1 MHVFY
6 GEAVLRQAVY
16 TEWRKIMDTAK
27 YLCILNKNYL
37 NLCKIITFK
46 MLHLNEKERTE
57 ILMMVRMVGIEKGR
71 LIPIRKNTFLEAHD
85 VVIEINNFEF
95 DGSDGHLI
103 LERFV
108 SKKSEER
115 EVMDDAPRLVYVS
128 GRTKEAVI
136 STTLEHLNRKQVNHS
151 RMEKKLKKKTLRN
164 SINMQ

>member
-46 MLHLNEKERTE
+46 MLHLNEKERT
-57 ILMMVRMVGIEKGR
+57 GR

-151 RMEKKLKKKTLRN
+151 RMEKNLKKKTLRN